1 MSELRRAAEVSKD
14 VRPHEESG
22 PDARQPFAL
31 IQLNPPAVVI
41 KPLPSGA
48 TGCWF
53 FFACVLLC
61 QTCLRCPDHEGCQ
74 RHVFA
79 TGCKFRGTDTV
90 QRVQCLSVSL
100 RLYAEMADRDESV
113 SANFCKSQNKLQ
125 LASLVPCSSR
135 ASLQDGTSPPSAI

>member
-1 MSELRRAAEVSKD
+1 MRRAAEVSKD

-31 IQLNPPAVVI
+31 IQLNPPAVVS

-48 TGCWF
+48 TGCCF
-53 FFACVLLC
+53 YFACVLLC
-61 QTCLRCPDHEGCQ
+61 QTCLRCPNHESCQ

-79 TGCKFRGTDTV
+79 IGWKFRGSDTV

-100 RLYAEMADRDESV
+100 CSYAEMAGRDELV

-135 ASLQDGTSPPSAI
+135 ASLQGGTAPPSAI